1 MVRALTADDIVQCH
15 ARALRDY
22 GGGQAGIRDMG
33 LVEAAIGRMN
43 SGWGDEEFYPTLFD
57 KAAALLDSIIHNHPF
72 LDGNKR
78 TALFAAGTLL
88 EINGWLL
95 SFDTDDVVHFALRVA
110 NKQIEMPEIVEWL
123 RAHSRQYAPDP

>member
-1 MVRALTADDIVQCH
+1 MVRTLSADHIVQCH
-15 ARALRDY
+15 TRALIDH

-43 SGWGDEEFYPTLFD
+43 SGWGDDEFYPTLFD

-72 LDGNKR
+72 IDGNKR
-78 TALFAAGTLL
+78 TALFAASTLL
-88 EINGWLL
+88 ELNDWEL
-95 SFDTDDVVHFALRVA
+95 SFSPTEAVHFALGVA

-123 RAHSRQYAPDP
+123 RAHSRQYAPEL